1 MTAPVDVL
9 AGVRDTLIVAAN
21 NPVAHG
27 RERGLCEL
35 MKAQAARIEEQRAAV
50 AELLEACA
58 ECEQLESIF
67 PCAPENMPDPV
78 AYHAKMQAAYA
89 LATALARCKGG
100 AA

>member
-9 AGVRDTLIVAAN
+9 AVMDAELSMLD
-21 NPVAHG
+21 G
-27 RERGLCEL
+27 RG
-35 MKAQAARIEEQRAAV
+35 MTARFNEAREARAAV

-89 LATALARCKGG
+89 RRSAALARCKGG